1 MGYFYPRK
9 LKSATKNKPSAYQH
23 PAVVDSYAA
32 NVVSLG
38 RVASPFA
45 NAPIP
50 GLHVSS
56 FGVIPKKGQPGK
68 WRFIVDLS
76 SLSSL
81 SSLRGSSVSGGI
93 SANEFTMHDIH
104 VDQIIRMVSR
114 YRRGALMAKFDVEG
128 AYRNI
133 SVDPSD
139 RFLLGVRLA

>member
-9 LKSATKNKPSAYQH
+9 LKSATKNKLSAYQH
-23 PAVVDSYAA
+23 PAVVDSYVA

-56 FGVIPKKGQPGK
+56 FGVIPQKGQPGK
-68 WRFIVDLS
+68 WRFIVD
-76 SLSSL
+76 L

-133 SVDPSD
+133 SVHPSD